1 MTKTIAMA
9 GKGGTG
15 KTTVAALLTRALLQR
30 GQAPILAI
38 DADPATNLHLA
49 LGLPEPAT
57 VGDLREGMRA
67 EATSGSLGVSITR
80 HDYLDHEI
88 RMALEEGDQVDLI
101 AMGRPEGQGCYCA
114 VNHLLRQILDEMG
127 KTYAWVI
134 IDNEAG
140 MEHISRRTTRDVDLL
155 LVVTDPTVRGLRTAQ
170 SIAAMSDDVEVNVRR
185 KMLIINRLPDA
196 VPVEFEEAVAESGL
210 EVAAR
215 IPADSQVADLDARGR
230 ALLGLN
236 GASPAC
242 AAVEAMADRILQQP

>member
-1 MTKTIAMA
+1 MTKTIALA

-15 KTTVAALLTRALLQR
+15 KTTVAALLTRALLRQ
-30 GQAPILAI
+30 GASPVLAI

-49 LGLPEPAT
+49 LGLPTPAT

-67 EATSGSLGVSITR
+67 EAGNGALGVAVSR
-80 HDYLDHEI
+80 QDYLDREI
-88 RMALEEGDQVDLI
+88 RMALEEGDLVDLI

-127 KTYAWVI
+127 KSYATVV

-155 LVVTDPTVRGLRTAQ
+155 LVVTDPTVRGVRTAQ
-170 SIAAMSDDVEVNVRR
+170 SIATMAGEVDVHVRR
-185 KMLIINRLPDA
+185 KMLVINRVAGDLP
-196 VPVEFEEAVAESGL
+196 EELEAAIAATGL

-215 IPADSQVADLDARGR
+215 IPADDQIADLDARGQP
-230 ALLGLN
+230 LLHVN
-236 GASPAC
+236 DTSSAAQ
-242 AAVEAMADRILQQP
+242 AVEALAAVVLKES

>member
-1 MTKTIAMA
+1 MAKTIALS

-15 KTTVAALLTRALLQR
+15 KTTVAALLTRALLRQ
-30 GQAPILAI
+30 GVSPLLAI

-49 LGLPEPAT
+49 LGLPSPAT

-67 EATSGSLGVSITR
+67 EAGNGALGVAVSR
-80 HDYLDHEI
+80 QDYLDREI

-127 KTYAWVI
+127 KSYATVI

-155 LVVTDPTVRGLRTAQ
+155 LVVTDPTVRGVRTAQ
-170 SIAAMSDDVEVNVRR
+170 SIAAMASEVDVHVRR
-185 KMLIINRLPDA
+185 TMLVINRLTGELP
-196 VPVEFEEAVAESGL
+196 EELEAAVAATGL

-215 IPADSQVADLDARGR
+215 IPADDQIADLDARGQP
-230 ALLGLN
+230 LLHVN
-236 GASPAC
+236 GTSPAA
-242 AAVEAMADRILQQP
+242 AAVEKMADQILRSL